1 MKNNIIKKTVTKNN
15 LSSGIIV
22 DNLWK
27 YWQLQSQDKYIS
39 TFINCFLKR
48 GKKYQSFKLFQNLLK
63 IIKDKIMLPP
73 VFVLQSALLNYKNI
87 IRIRTIQ
94 FKKKKFYKFTI
105 LDSDRQVHASIKYL
119 SKRFNSYQDRS
130 ENDLVECLAIF
141 ILNLFF
147 KTPIVYGSFLKD
159 SLAIKK
165 NLSKFT
171 RKKKKKFTHGKKNKN
186 TFNKFSQMRKPLKG
200 KKTLNRRYYGLK
212 YFYHYQKRKHIRDLI
227 KIKSSVSRHNKLR
240 GHLSWDD
247 SFLDYV
253 SFSSKKYLDFVQNK
267 QQVNNNLL
275 RVYFYI
281 CFSKYYRLLEKVFS
295 FILRLYWNPVLI
307 SSVAKLSK
315 KKRLRGKTS
324 PLFNE
329 LSEQIPQNYDDSRR
343 IKVGFFTHSLKF
355 LQKVYYLQINR
366 VCYEASPF
374 FVKEDFITDS
384 NILIR
389 KFRSSS
395 DKISLSASVKN
406 VHNNDQVIDPTLK
419 KYFTNID
426 SVQSYLDK
434 SKLYWNE
441 HFFPFYK
448 KKTRN
453 ARFRVYLRIKLLAL
467 LKRLFKRLFY
477 TIIFSIKRNLL
488 SKVVKTSIVQSS
500 HNRGRGSPR
509 RYVNVFRYIK

>member
-171 RKKKKKFTHGKKNKN
+171 RKKKKKVYSWQKK
-186 TFNKFSQMRKPLKG
+186 
-200 KKTLNRRYYGLK
+200 
-212 YFYHYQKRKHIRDLI
+212 
-227 KIKSSVSRHNKLR
+227 
-240 GHLSWDD
+240 
-247 SFLDYV
+247 
-253 SFSSKKYLDFVQNK
+253 
-267 QQVNNNLL
+267 
-275 RVYFYI
+275 
-281 CFSKYYRLLEKVFS
+281 
-295 FILRLYWNPVLI
+295 
-307 SSVAKLSK
+307 
-315 KKRLRGKTS
+315 
-324 PLFNE
+324 
-329 LSEQIPQNYDDSRR
+329 
-343 IKVGFFTHSLKF
+343 
-355 LQKVYYLQINR
+355 
-366 VCYEASPF
+366 
-374 FVKEDFITDS
+374 
-384 NILIR
+384 
-389 KFRSSS
+389 
-395 DKISLSASVKN
+395 
-406 VHNNDQVIDPTLK
+406 
-419 KYFTNID
+419 
-426 SVQSYLDK
+426 
-434 SKLYWNE
+434 
-441 HFFPFYK
+441 
-448 KKTRN
+448 
-453 ARFRVYLRIKLLAL
+453 
-467 LKRLFKRLFY
+467 
-477 TIIFSIKRNLL
+477 
-488 SKVVKTSIVQSS
+488 
-500 HNRGRGSPR
+500 
-509 RYVNVFRYIK
+509 